1 MIATASGALLGAFL
15 AFLVVLIGLPPSP
28 DDLADDAGA
37 LVLPDS
43 DLLHVGANTGATIIV
58 GWDRWAV
65 ADFEDERPREVV
77 HQLML
82 ERASEQGWAID
93 EVGSN
98 QYGSWIHASGWLTHA
113 EISLSAQL
121 HAGKRLDSS
130 AGEVVVSRNEERRFV
145 LFWGFVLAGGIG
157 GGAVGQWSEQ
167 ADDPESASTTAG
179 SGSVL
184 PKG

>member
-1 MIATASGALLGAFL
+1 MIATVSGAILGAFF

-28 DDLADDAGA
+28 DDLADDAA
-37 LVLPDS
+37 TLVLPDS
-43 DLLHVGANTGATIIV
+43 HLLHVGTNTGATIIV
-58 GWDRWAV
+58 GWERLAV

-82 ERASEQGWAID
+82 ERAKDQGWAIE

-98 QYGSWIHASGWLTHA
+98 QYGNWIDASGWLTHA
-113 EISLSAQL
+113 RISLGAQV
-121 HAGKRLDSS
+121 HAGERLDSS
-130 AGEVVVSRNEERRFV
+130 AGKVVVSRNEERRFV

-157 GGAVGQWSEQ
+157 GGAVGRWSEQ
-167 ADDPESASTTAG
+167 GDDPEAASTIAG

-184 PKG
+184 PRG